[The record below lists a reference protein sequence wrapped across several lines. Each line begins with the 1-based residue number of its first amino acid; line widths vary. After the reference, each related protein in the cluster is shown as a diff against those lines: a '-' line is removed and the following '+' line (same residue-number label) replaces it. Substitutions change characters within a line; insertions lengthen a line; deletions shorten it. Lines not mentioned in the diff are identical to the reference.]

1 MDNNAVNMAERFPRL
16 LDNPLKFE
24 DNRGFLEVL
33 YESDAT
39 VLKRSF
45 SKKGVFRGMHVQKGP
60 HYQTKLIRII
70 SGKIIDFIV
79 DIESDDKQ
87 VYYNEITV
95 EDQWVKIDKNYGH
108 GFYALEDTVFE
119 YICDGAYNEQAEIAF
134 NINEF
139 LAKKMQY
146 CDFVISKKDADAKPL
161 EQML

>member
-1 MDNNAVNMAERFPRL
+1 MDDSVNIAERFPRL
-16 LDNPLKFE
+16 LDNPLRFE

-33 YESDAT
+33 YESDTT

-70 SGKIIDFIV
+70 SGKIVDFVV

-87 VYYNEITV
+87 VYYTEITPDM
-95 EDQWVKIDKNYGH
+95 EWVKIDKHYGH

-139 LAKKMQY
+139 LAQKMQY
-146 CDFVISKKDADAKPL
+146 GDLVISQKDANAKAL
-161 EQML
+161 EQVL